1 MTRRTFL
8 VDPSAHWL
16 EYARRA
22 VSDAVNLTTFTDFSK
37 ARAQLLKLR
46 PQLVATNL
54 RLGAYNGLHLVH
66 LVASLEVE
74 ARCIVFS
81 DRPDPILVREAQQAG
96 AFYETAS
103 AVPFALASYAG
114 AVLPDRDQRS
124 PDRVDRRAIRRGG
137 RRAADALAL
146 TPDDTGNLSL
156 S

>member
-8 VDPSAHWL
+8 VDPSARWL
-16 EYARRA
+16 EYARRS

-37 ARAQLLKLR
+37 ARAQLLTVR

-66 LVASLEVE
+66 LVASLGIE

-81 DRPDPILVREAQQAG
+81 DHPDPVLIREAQEAG
-96 AFYETAS
+96 AFYEPAS
-103 AVPFALASYAG
+103 ALPFALASYAS
-114 AVLPDRDQRS
+114 AVLPPRDQRS
-124 PDRVDRRAIRRGG
+124 AERIDRRAIRRGG

-146 TPDDTGNLSL
+146 TSDDGGHLSL
-156 S
+156 T